1 MKKIKKFYREHRIF
15 IILMTVVL
23 VCAILIATVLIQCFY
38 VGGKDK
44 YGHRLDGIENY
55 KISESRQNDFE
66 NNIANNEKVK
76 SVDMMITGKII
87 YLTFQFEEST
97 DLETAKELANISL
110 KEFSDEEKDFY
121 DIMITMKKNSSEK
134 IEGFLISGAKNA
146 KRPIIEWNQN
156 RKVDTTTSNSDST
169 EKDNS

>member
-1 MKKIKKFYREHRIF
+1 MKKIKKFYKEHRIF
-15 IILMTVVL
+15 IILMSIVL
-23 VCAILIATVLIQCFY
+23 VCAILIVTVLIQCFY

-55 KISESRQNDFE
+55 EISESRQSDFE
-66 NNIANNEKVK
+66 NNIANNDKIK
-76 SVDMMITGKII
+76 SVDLMITGKII

-97 DLETAKELANISL
+97 DLETAKELANVSL

-121 DIMITMKKNSSEK
+121 DIMITMKKNSSDK

-146 KRPIIEWNQN
+146 KRPTIVWNNN
-156 RKVDTTTSNSDST
+156 RPVDHTTDESNST
-169 EKDNS
+169 EKDSN

>member
-23 VCAILIATVLIQCFY
+23 VCAILIVTVLIQCFY

-44 YGHRLDGIENY
+44 YGNRLEGIEKY
-55 KISESRQNDFE
+55 KISESRQSDFE
-66 NNIANNEKVK
+66 NNTANNDKVK

-87 YLTFQFEEST
+87 YLTFQFEETT
-97 DLETAKELANISL
+97 DLETAKELANVSL

-146 KRPIIEWNQN
+146 KRPTIVWNNN
-156 RKVDTTTSNSDST
+156 RKAEHTTSNSDST